1 MKDKMVIRLR
11 VLGEGDRTALL
22 VVKMKTGAVVTVI
35 EHSGANEASAL
46 EHAGVDSYVTVGTPV
61 HVSRDEI
68 EWHLRNW
75 GPMSRPRILL
85 RGEELCRPESS
96 LAELA
101 SEPRFRLAL
110 EEERELLAALWMMWR
125 QDGKGRETHEIGVVT
140 VQIDRYLLCEKD
152 GTVTVQEYRNVAVAS
167 DRLSESHAAYLL
179 SQARARPR
187 HT

>member
-11 VLGEGDRTALL
+11 VLGEGDRSALL

-35 EHSGANEASAL
+35 EHSGADAAGAL
-46 EHAGVDSYVTVGTPV
+46 EHAGVDSYIMIGAFV

-85 RGEELCRPESS
+85 RGEELCRPEGS

-101 SEPRFRLAL
+101 SQSMFRLAL
-110 EEERELLAALWMMWR
+110 EEDRELLAALWVMWK
-125 QDGKGRETHEIGVVT
+125 QDGKGREAHEPGVVT

-152 GTVTVQEYRNVAVAS
+152 GTVTVQEYRSVAVAS
-167 DRLSESHAAYLL
+167 DRLSDSHAAYLR
-179 SQARARPR
+179 SQASASSRRP
-187 HT
+187 

>member
-22 VVKMKTGAVVTVI
+22 VLKMKTGAVVTVI
-35 EHSGANEASAL
+35 EHSGADVDSAL
-46 EHAGVDSYVTVGTPV
+46 EHAGVDSYVISNAPV

-75 GPMSRPRILL
+75 GPMSRARILR
-85 RGEELCRPESS
+85 RGEELCRPGIS

-101 SEPRFRLAL
+101 SGPRFRLSL
-110 EEERELLAALWMMWR
+110 EEDRELLVALWLMWM
-125 QDGKGRETHEIGVVT
+125 QDGVGHELHEIGVVS

-152 GTVTVQEYRNVAVAS
+152 GTVTVQEYRSVAVAS
-167 DRLSESHAAYLL
+167 DAHWKGHMAYLA
-179 SQARARPR
+179 SQARAYSRR
-187 HT
+187 T